1 MKQNDIAALV
11 LIVALAGVISYFV
24 GNAVIG
30 TPDNDPVQ
38 IEKVTKINPTF
49 PIPDSRIFNDRAID
63 PAVEIKGDGS
73 SPDSPF
79 TN

>member
-11 LIVALAGVISYFV
+11 LIVALAGIVSYFL
-24 GNAVIG
+24 GSTVIG
-30 TPDNDPVQ
+30 TPQNDPVQ
-38 IEKVTKINPTF
+38 IEKVTPIGGTF
-49 PIPDSRIFNDRAID
+49 PIPDSRVFNDDAID

-79 TN
+79 TD